1 MNKWIML
8 LLLTAACGAQDKP
21 KPKKVPLYKTVMVCP
36 KGQKLYIQQPSG
48 FKSIRLQGGA
58 LTNVAQMLY
67 EWRTWDG
74 RMYLLQSELDTARC
88 FKNPPQKEAPSE

>member
-36 KGQKLYIQQPSG
+36 KGQKLYIQQQSG
-48 FKSIRLQGGA
+48 FKPILSADGIT
-58 LTNVAQMLY
+58 TNAIQLLY

-74 RMYLLQSELDTARC
+74 EMLFLQSELDTARC
-88 FKNPPQKEAPSE
+88 FKKEPPK